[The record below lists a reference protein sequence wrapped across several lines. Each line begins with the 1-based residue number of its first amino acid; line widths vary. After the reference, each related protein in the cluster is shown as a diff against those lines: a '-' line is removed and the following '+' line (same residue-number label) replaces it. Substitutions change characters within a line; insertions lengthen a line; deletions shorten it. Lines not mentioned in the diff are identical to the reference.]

1 MEARRCRVQVRDEIG
16 SRHGGPGGARRHRI
30 PPDDEVLFLEYTPT
44 MSAQIRSRH
53 LSPRGT
59 PRAPVAA
66 AFGRSAGPGVIVTR
80 ACLHVARRRVTHAP
94 TLTFPWLAVAQ
105 LGTPASRLAEVIR
118 AAAHEIV
125 VLVDA
130 LDASNLRDELSEPL
144 ALVEKARAEC
154 SEPAARQLASL
165 LVLGARHKS
174 ARCKNVTPGSGCRF
188 GVHCCFMHGEHDR
201 CIPSGTRPSGSVL
214 RAWAER
220 TAAVLNACSLRPP
233 RPCLP
238 STGAAIRCSIR
249 LDC

>member
-1 MEARRCRVQVRDEIG
+1 VRADDHGTRCIRRECASHSKGAYGGAVAREVVPAARLELPHLALIQLSEAGRAKPPLHFFHTMEARRCRVQVRDEIG

-105 LGTPASRLAEVIR
+105 LGTPV
-118 AAAHEIV
+118 
-125 VLVDA
+125 
-130 LDASNLRDELSEPL
+130 
-144 ALVEKARAEC
+144 
-154 SEPAARQLASL
+154 
-165 LVLGARHKS
+165 
-174 ARCKNVTPGSGCRF
+174 
-188 GVHCCFMHGEHDR
+188 
-201 CIPSGTRPSGSVL
+201 
-214 RAWAER
+214 
-220 TAAVLNACSLRPP
+220 
-233 RPCLP
+233 
-238 STGAAIRCSIR
+238 
-249 LDC
+249 